1 MANLSD
7 NLLFWYKKNKRNLP
21 WRRKKD
27 LKNPYFV
34 WLSEIMLQQTTVAA
48 AINYY
53 EKFINKWP
61 SVEKLSE
68 AKLDDVL
75 FLWQGLGYY
84 NRAINLHKCA
94 KIISRDYNGKFPNS
108 TKLLSKLPGIG
119 EYTANAISSIAFNKK
134 TIGIDVNV
142 NRVVSRVFNLN
153 INDKKGIKTSSLKI
167 LPQKKCGDFMQA
179 IMDLGSTV
187 CTKKKINCTVCP
199 ILKYCNYTKSKN
211 KNHVF
216 RLVKKRNR
224 KKFLYIYLIKC
235 KDKIFFKKRIGS
247 KLLNG
252 LMEIPGS
259 EWYDYKFTSNKA
271 KDMAPVKLNWIKVP
285 GILKYNISNYKLEIR
300 FLRAETKKEIDI
312 KYGRWLKKN
321 RIKFLP
327 ISTLMKKVLDHL
339 SLF

>member
-94 KIISRDYNGKFPNS
+94 KIIS
-108 TKLLSKLPGIG
+108 
-119 EYTANAISSIAFNKK
+119 
-134 TIGIDVNV
+134 
-142 NRVVSRVFNLN
+142 
-153 INDKKGIKTSSLKI
+153 
-167 LPQKKCGDFMQA
+167 
-179 IMDLGSTV
+179 
-187 CTKKKINCTVCP
+187 
-199 ILKYCNYTKSKN
+199 KN
-211 KNHVF
+211 
-216 RLVKKRNR
+216 
-224 KKFLYIYLIKC
+224 
-235 KDKIFFKKRIGS
+235 
-247 KLLNG
+247 
-252 LMEIPGS
+252 
-259 EWYDYKFTSNKA
+259 
-271 KDMAPVKLNWIKVP
+271 
-285 GILKYNISNYKLEIR
+285 
-300 FLRAETKKEIDI
+300 
-312 KYGRWLKKN
+312 
-321 RIKFLP
+321 
-327 ISTLMKKVLDHL
+327 
-339 SLF
+339 

>member
-7 NLLFWYKKNKRNLP
+7 NLLIWYKNNKRNLP

-27 LKNPYFV
+27 LNNPYFI
-34 WLSEIMLQQTTVAA
+34 WLSEIMLQQTTVNTVV
-48 AINYY
+48 NYY
-53 EKFINKWP
+53 KKFTNKWP
-61 SVEKLSE
+61 TIKKLSK

-75 FLWQGLGYY
+75 FIWQGLGYY

-94 KIISRDYNGKFPNS
+94 KIICAKYNGEFPNS
-108 TKLLSKLPGIG
+108 TKVLSSLPGIG
-119 EYTANAISSIAFNKK
+119 KYTANAISSIAFDKK

-142 NRVVSRVFNLN
+142 NRVISRVFNID
-153 INDKKGIKTSSLKI
+153 INDKKSIKTSSLKV
-167 LPQKKCGDFMQA
+167 LPEKNCGDFMQA
-179 IMDLGSTV
+179 IMDLGSTI
-187 CTKKKINCTVCP
+187 CKKSKIKCEICPIIKYCEFTKLKEKKYSYNLEKKKIQ
-199 ILKYCNYTKSKN
+199 
-211 KNHVF
+211 
-216 RLVKKRNR
+216 
-224 KKFLYIYLIKC
+224 KKFLYIYLIEWQN
-235 KDKIFFKKRIGS
+235 KILFRKRKNT

-252 LMEIPGS
+252 FMEIPES
-259 EWYDYKFTSNKA
+259 DWYNSKFTSNKA
-271 KDMAPVKLNWIKVP
+271 KNMAPLKLDWSIVP
-285 GILKYNISNYKLEIR
+285 GILKYKISNYKLEIR

>member
-153 INDKKGIKTSSLKI
+153 INDKKGIKTSS
-167 LPQKKCGDFMQA
+167 
-179 IMDLGSTV
+179 
-187 CTKKKINCTVCP
+187 VCP

-235 KDKIFFKKRIGS
+235 KNKIFFKKRIGS